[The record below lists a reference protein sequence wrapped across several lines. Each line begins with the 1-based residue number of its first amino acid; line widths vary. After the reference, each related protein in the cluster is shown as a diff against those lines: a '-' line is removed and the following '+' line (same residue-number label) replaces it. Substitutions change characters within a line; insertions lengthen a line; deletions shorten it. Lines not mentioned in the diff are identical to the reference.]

1 MDVIVTAKETASYS
15 CRRRPGFINFPPA
28 ILSLI
33 YKKRH
38 LWYKSQKSGDRTQYY
53 GSRNQCRQAIKKFSA
68 GCERSLVN
76 SGNLKTFYKYMN
88 LKLGR
93 SNNVA
98 DNMGLGSHSASESIE
113 IFLQNLP
120 GISLHVNIQM

>member
-1 MDVIVTAKETASYS
+1 MDIIVTAKERASYS
-15 CRRRPGFINFPPA
+15 CGLRPGSINFLPA

-38 LWYKSQKSGDRTQYY
+38 LLYKSQKSGDSTQYY
-53 GSRNQCRQAIKKFSA
+53 DVRNQCRQAIKKFSA
-68 GCERSLVN
+68 DYERLLVN

-93 SNNVA
+93 FNNTAENV
-98 DNMGLGSHSASESIE
+98 GLSSHSASESAD
-113 IFLQNLP
+113 IFSQKFTRNFSAREH
-120 GISLHVNIQM
+120 I